1 MFGYGPALPTM
12 GFATPRV
19 VVLATYGADAG
30 APRRLVLGERFGAG
44 EGAGCYARVDGLDA
58 TLSVPEAACE
68 ALAEFQP

>member
-1 MFGYGPALPTM
+1 
-12 GFATPRV
+12 
-19 VVLATYGADAG
+19 
-30 APRRLVLGERFGAG
+30 VLGERFGAG